1 MLEGKVIDADGH
13 IQEDPGLWQNYLE
26 PEYKSRAIRLEV
38 EKNGDEVIVIDNRPS
53 PRLRNLGPAANSVGQ
68 DYEKVCKAV
77 AAGEL
82 KFGYLDGPK
91 AAYEPHA
98 RLRYMDEQ
106 GIDVSILFPGIG
118 LALESEV
125 DDSRLAAAYARAYN
139 NWLLDFTSVDRQ
151 RLVPNALI
159 SAMDINE
166 GVKEIR
172 RIARLGAKGTFMRAT
187 PINQIP
193 YWDRKWDPFW
203 AALQDTGLPIGFHV
217 ATNDYFLGHQWKME
231 ESPMAITSKLHFYR
245 QTCIQFDVQAAFAA
259 LCLGGV
265 FDRFPALKVLLL
277 ETGAGWIAHFLER
290 LDDKYKHLGWKTDMR
305 DKPSNYFRRQCWIS
319 LDPDET
325 TIPAMVERCGA
336 DRFIWASDFP
346 HFDAST
352 EPVQETRKAIAPL
365 SESDQKKILGDNAA
379 VAYGLS

>member
-13 IQEDPGLWQNYLE
+13 IQEDPGLWQKYLK
-26 PEYKSRAIRLEV
+26 PEYKSRAIRLQV

-68 DYEKVCKAV
+68 DYVCKAV

-98 RLRYMDEQ
+98 RLGYMDEQ

-118 LALESEV
+118 LAWESEV
-125 DDSRLAAAYARAYN
+125 DDARLAAAYARAYN
-139 NWLLDFTSVDRQ
+139 NWLLDFTSVDRH
-151 RLVPNALI
+151 RLATNALI
-159 SAMDINE
+159 SAMDIDE
-166 GVKEIR
+166 GAKEIK
-172 RIARLGAKGTFMRAT
+172 RIAKLGAKGTFMRAA

-193 YWDRKWDPFW
+193 FWDRRWDPFW

-265 FDRFPALKVLLL
+265 FDRFPELKVLLP

-290 LDDKYKHLGWKTDMR
+290 LDDKYKHLGWKTDMK

-346 HFDAST
+346 HFDASP
-352 EPVQETRKAIAPL
+352 EPVEETRKAIASL
-365 SESDQKKILGDNAA
+365 SKSDQKKILGDNAA